1 MLDAEFERGRRDT
14 MRAGV
19 RLLLALTV
27 AAGAMAIAQAQER
40 KQILGVFYEGCE
52 EVCEGF
58 KAAMAESGFPADITI
73 VDLQQD
79 KSRLP
84 EMVELARKMPADL
97 VLTYGTSGTL
107 GVIGTL
113 DDVGNPAYLHEI
125 PVVFA
130 KAADP
135 FGTRIAESFDG
146 SGRPNVAGT
155 FNRVPEAVNI
165 EVIRQYDSTFDKLG
179 LLYNSNEANSVITA
193 EELRRIAPTLGIEL
207 VTLEIDPGNEGVP
220 DVARIPERIAELA
233 GRGVR
238 WVYLGSSSFL
248 NVNGALFTRLAVE
261 NGIAVVSPYEP
272 LVREHQAL
280 LSIAARMEDVGKL
293 AAEQA
298 LKILRDGA
306 TPGDLPIVRATDF
319 AYVVNMHV
327 AKRLGRFPPFAFLQV
342 AEAVNN

>member
-1 MLDAEFERGRRDT
+1 LCF
-14 MRAGV
+14 
-19 RLLLALTV
+19 LAV
-27 AAGAMAIAQAQER
+27 PAAQADER

-52 EVCEGF
+52 NICEGF
-58 KAAMAESGFPADITI
+58 KAGIAESGFPADVTVI
-73 VDLQQD
+73 DLEQD

-84 EMVELARKMPADL
+84 AAVAQAREMPADL

-113 DDVGNPAYLHEI
+113 DDVGDPQYLHEI
-125 PVVFA
+125 PVVFTIV
-130 KAADP
+130 ADP
-135 FGTRIAESFDG
+135 FGTRIAESFER

-165 EVIRQYDSTFDKLG
+165 EVIRQYDPDFKKLG
-179 LLYNSNEANSVITA
+179 LLYNTNERNSVIKLD
-193 EELRRIAPTLGIEL
+193 ELRQIAPTLGIEL
-207 VTLEIDPGNEGVP
+207 IALEIPLAADGKPDIDEVPGLL
-220 DVARIPERIAELA
+220 AEL
-233 GRGVR
+233 REHGVR
-238 WVYLGSSSFL
+238 WVYAGSSSFL
-248 NVNGALFTRLAVE
+248 NSNATFFTKTAVE

-272 LVREHQAL
+272 WVRDDEAL
-280 LSIAARMEDVGKL
+280 LSIAARLEDVGRL

-298 LKILRDGA
+298 LRILRDGA

-319 AYVVNMHV
+319 AYVVNMDV